1 MPGVVLDP
9 GEYDAMIL
17 CTHLGKKTVNRCRP
31 LCQMHRYLSACRKLK
46 WDTETK
52 KDSGT
57 VTGLRW
63 SVKTIQ
69 AFPLQSIEEYIDHGY
84 LEMNHLG
91 RTGYVRHG

>member
-1 MPGVVLDP
+1 
-9 GEYDAMIL
+9 
-17 CTHLGKKTVNRCRP
+17 
-31 LCQMHRYLSACRKLK
+31 MHRYLSACRKLK

-69 AFPLQSIEEYIDHGY
+69 AFPLQSIVEYIDHGY
-84 LEMNHLG
+84 L
-91 RTGYVRHG
+91 